1 MKESEQVQ
9 FQRNSSIELLR
20 IIAMWVI
27 VFYHFHV
34 HVLSVESDT
43 PFFKAI
49 QIPFHI
55 SVPIFVLISGYFG
68 IHFSVKGLSK
78 FVTQIGFYSLLLL
91 LAFSLINIFFPCPH
105 PVTRGQIIDGL
116 CFISRTNN
124 LWFIRTY
131 LLLYLLSPFWNKV
144 LQGQN
149 IKQRL
154 LLLIILAFIV
164 LYVGIVGQVPGL
176 DGKSIIYFLFVYTIG
191 NTISEY
197 NLGEKFSAKGLLLFF
212 FIVNLTLIIF
222 YIALVNNTLARV
234 AILTI
239 AFKYNSPICILS
251 ASVIFLIF
259 SKLHID
265 NLLINKIAVSVF
277 AVYLIS
283 ENALVNIYLN
293 DFVRYL
299 MNSYSTII
307 MYLILVTFTTVVFA
321 SCVGVDRITL
331 NFQKNL
337 SNGVYYCLNKVKEL
351 FMCFTNKYIKA

>member
-1 MKESEQVQ
+1 MKEHSPTIT
-9 FQRNSSIELLR
+9 QRNSSIELLR

-68 IHFSVKGLSK
+68 IHFSVKGFSK

-91 LAFSLINIFFPCPH
+91 FFFSLINHFFPCPH
-105 PVTRGQIIDGL
+105 PVTNSHIIDGL

-124 LWFIRTY
+124 LWFVRTY

-149 IKQRL
+149 IKQRIL
-154 LLLIILAFIV
+154 LLTVLAFIV

-191 NTISEY
+191 NTISKY
-197 NLGEKFSAKGLLLFF
+197 NLREVFSSKGLFLFF
-212 FIVNLTLIIF
+212 ILVNLSLIII
-222 YIALVNNTLARV
+222 YIAFVNNTIVRL
-234 AILTI
+234 AILNI

-251 ASVIFLIF
+251 ASVFFLFF

-265 NLLINKIAVSVF
+265 NRIINKIAVSVF

-283 ENALVNIYLN
+283 ENALVNVYLN
-293 DFVRYL
+293 DTVRYL

-307 MYLILVTFTTVVFA
+307 MYLLLVIFTTVVFA
-321 SCVGVDRITL
+321 VSVGVDIITL

-337 SNGVYYCLNKVKEL
+337 SNGVYYCLNKAKEK
-351 FMCFTNKYIKA
+351 FMCLTKKYI